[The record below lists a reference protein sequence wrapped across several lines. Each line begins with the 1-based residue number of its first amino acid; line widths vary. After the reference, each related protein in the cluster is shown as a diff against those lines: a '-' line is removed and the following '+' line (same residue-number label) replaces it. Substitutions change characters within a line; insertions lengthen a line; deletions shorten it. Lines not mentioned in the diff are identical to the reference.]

1 MSKSADVF
9 NLMDNLLP
17 LSNQVE
23 VTEPGE
29 MQRLYAGIGMPAL
42 RVAELAEQ
50 NRLITYHEVKA
61 ANPLLSLTDPIRLRH
76 RYEQLRAQALQG
88 DSDALNDLGWL
99 WLNGSRLEPNP
110 LLAKRIFKIAAVLGS
125 SEALFNLAEQA
136 FYGKGVMTN
145 PVLAIDYYEQAFE
158 SGIPCAAKSLGGL
171 YERGDDGVPIDHA
184 KAIDWYKRGADEQD
198 VMACFLHGR
207 LALDESS
214 SEYNP
219 AVGLYW
225 LQWAA
230 MSGEVFASERLA
242 DFYRYNFDTP
252 PDPEGR
258 LYCFWR
264 DMAVNQGSSCAT
276 EWCALDVGLLPVSK
290 RSKDGTHHDLN
301 V

>member
-17 LSNQVE
+17 LSTQVE
-23 VTEPGE
+23 IAEPSE
-29 MQRLYAGIGMPAL
+29 LQRLYAGIGIPAL

-50 NRLITYHEVKA
+50 SRLFTYHEIKA
-61 ANPLLSLTDPIRLRH
+61 ANPLLVLTDPIRLRR

-88 DSDALNDLGWL
+88 DADALNDLGWL
-99 WLNGSRLEPNP
+99 WLNGSRLEPEP

-145 PVLAIDYYEQAFE
+145 PALAIDFYEQAFE

-171 YERGDDGVPIDHA
+171 YERGDEGVPIDHA
-184 KAIDWYKRGADEQD
+184 KAIAWYKRGAEEQD
-198 VMACFLHGR
+198 TMACFLHGR

-214 SEYNP
+214 SEYNL

-230 MSGEVFASERLA
+230 MSGEVFASEHLA
-242 DFYRYNFDTP
+242 DFYRTSFDTP
-252 PDPEGR
+252 PDPDGQ

-264 DMAVNQGSSCAT
+264 DVAISQGSSLA
-276 EWCALDVGLLPVSK
+276 EEMLA
-290 RSKDGTHHDLN
+290 RDGQCQLASN
-301 V
+301 R